1 MTTRA
6 LLVFSLLLILA
17 TTLYSAWLY
26 PSLPDAIPTH
36 WDLHGQIDGWG
47 SKASAAWFGPAAM
60 GIFLLLM
67 FLLPLFSPSQFEIKS
82 FRASWNLVILI
93 LIVMFGFM
101 HVVILQAGLHPGLP
115 ADRLMI
121 GGICFF
127 LAAVGFMLGKLKRNF
142 WMGIR
147 TPWTL
152 ASEEVWVATHTFAAK
167 TVTVTSGIATVAAA
181 IGYPFAAL
189 MLLIGGL
196 LAPVIYSL
204 VLYKTL
210 QSKGAI

>member
-6 LLVFSLLLILA
+6 LLVSSLLLILA
-17 TTLYSAWLY
+17 TALYSAWLY

-36 WDLHGQIDGWG
+36 WNLHGQIDGWG

-60 GIFLLLM
+60 GILLVVM
-67 FLLPLFSPSQFEIKS
+67 FLLPLLSPRQFEVQS

-93 LIVMFGFM
+93 LMVMFGFM
-101 HVVILQAGLHPGLP
+101 HVVMLQAGLHPGLP

-121 GGICFF
+121 SGLCFF

-167 TVTVTSGIATVAAA
+167 TVTVTSGVAAVVAA

-210 QSKGAI
+210 QSKGVI

>member
-17 TTLYSAWLY
+17 TTLYSVWLY

-47 SKASAAWFGPAAM
+47 SKVSAAWFGPAAM
-60 GIFLLLM
+60 GTFLLLM
-67 FLLPLFSPSQFEIKS
+67 LLLPLVSPRQFEVQS

-93 LIVMFGFM
+93 LMVMFGFM

-152 ASEEVWVATHTFAAK
+152 ASEEVWVATHAFAAK
-167 TVTVTSGIATVAAA
+167 TVTVTSGVATVIAA
-181 IGYPFAAL
+181 IGYTFAAL

-204 VLYKTL
+204 LLYKNL
-210 QSKGAI
+210 QRKGLL